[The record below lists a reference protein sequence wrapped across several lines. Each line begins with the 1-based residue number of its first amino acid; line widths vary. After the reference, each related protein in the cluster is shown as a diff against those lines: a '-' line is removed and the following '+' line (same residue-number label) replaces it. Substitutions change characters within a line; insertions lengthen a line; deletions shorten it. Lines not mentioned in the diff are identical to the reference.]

1 MLLCSAHVLGNG
13 NDRRQQQM
21 QGGTRLYHSTSKGE
35 IVENK
40 QLNLSEPE
48 NIMGTMDV
56 NPLLIKLSIPMMISM
71 LVQALYNV
79 VDSIFVA
86 RVSENALTAVSLA
99 FSLQNLMFAVGIGT
113 GVGVNA
119 LLSKSLGEKNQYRA
133 NKTAENGLFL
143 ALCSYLVF
151 LVLGLTVVRPYF
163 YAQTADADIAE
174 QGIRYLTICCVLSLG
189 MFMQVMNEKL
199 LAATSRTTLSMI
211 SQLVGAVVNIILD
224 PIFIFGYCG
233 EALSGTTGAAL
244 ATVIGQFCG
253 AGVSFYL
260 NLRKNPD
267 IQLDFKGFRP
277 SAEAI
282 KRIYVVGL
290 PSIAMQCVGSVMTF
304 LMNQILMAF
313 TATAVAVFG
322 VYFKLQ
328 SFVFMPIFGMNN
340 GMVPII
346 SYNYGARKPERV
358 KKTIRLAVFYAE
370 CIMLVGF
377 CIFQFLPDK
386 LLGLFAASDAML
398 AIGVPALRIICPH
411 FLLAGAGIVL
421 SSVFQALGNGVFS
434 LTVSICRQLVVLIP
448 AAWLLSRTGE
458 VNMVWWAFIIAEV
471 ASLALSLVF
480 MARINRTVIVPLSEK
495 QDAAV

>member
-1 MLLCSAHVLGNG
+1 M
-13 NDRRQQQM
+13 
-21 QGGTRLYHSTSKGE
+21 
-35 IVENK
+35 ENK

-99 FSLQNLMFAVGIGT
+99 FSLQNMMFAVGIGT

-119 LLSKSLGEKNQYRA
+119 LLSKSLGEKNQSRA

-211 SQLVGAVVNIILD
+211 SQLVGAIVNIILD

-471 ASLALSLVF
+471 VSLALSLVF

>member
-1 MLLCSAHVLGNG
+1 M
-13 NDRRQQQM
+13 
-21 QGGTRLYHSTSKGE
+21 
-35 IVENK
+35 ENK

-99 FSLQNLMFAVGIGT
+99 FSLQNMMFAVGIGT

-119 LLSKSLGEKNQYRA
+119 LLSKSLGEKNQSRA

-211 SQLVGAVVNIILD
+211 SQLVGAIVNIILD

-346 SYNYGARKPERV
+346 SYNYGARRPERV

-386 LLGLFAASDAML
+386 LLSLFAASDAML
-398 AIGVPALRIICPH
+398 AIGIPALRIICPH

-458 VNMVWWAFIIAEV
+458 VNMVWWSFIIAEV
-471 ASLALSLVF
+471 VSLTLSLIF
-480 MARINRTVIVPLSEK
+480 MARINRTVIVPLYEE